1 MQSQMACFDGVPG
14 MKHVMIAALVGLMLA
29 QPVLAQPALNQ
40 ASSPPAA
47 ASIAAL
53 VDQVQLPYAQFT
65 LPNGLR
71 VIVHTDRKAPIVAV
85 SVWYHIGSKDEP
97 AGKSG
102 FAHLFEHLMFY
113 GSENN
118 NGVFF
123 KKLENV
129 GATDANGTTWFD
141 RTNYFE
147 NVPTQALELALFL
160 ESDRMGWLLGAV
172 NQAKLDAQRGVVQN
186 EKREGD
192 NQPFGLTG
200 YAVLK
205 ALFPAGHPYAH
216 DAIGSM
222 ADLNAA
228 SLGDVQSWFRANYG
242 PNNAV
247 LVLAGDIDVATAK
260 TLVTRYFGPIPRGP
274 AVKRLAAPVP
284 RWDTERRETLYDK
297 VPTARLSWHWPVPGR
312 LDRASALTDIGLT
325 VLAGGPSSRLY
336 NELVRKRRLAVA
348 VSGGVQ
354 AYEKV
359 GMAELQVQLAPGAKP
374 EAVEAAVKAVM
385 ADFLAGGPTADE
397 VARVA
402 TRNVAGTIRGLEAV
416 GGFGGKAVALAE
428 GAVYAGNPEQY
439 RTELAWYA
447 KATPAD
453 VQAAARDWLARGAYV
468 QTVLPG
474 ERPAAEDVP
483 PPPKPTRIVEP
494 AKGPP
499 RMAEPAV
506 GQAPLLQWPAI
517 ERFTLA
523 NGLKVEFARRTT
535 VPLVRMML
543 SLEGGRAADE
553 RGKLG
558 IQSMALNLMDE
569 GAAGMSGPA
578 IAEARERLGA
588 GIGSAAGQDRT
599 RLTLDALASNLGP
612 SLKLFADIVQRP
624 DFPAAEIERV
634 RGQQLAALAQE
645 AANPAGIAQRIL
657 TPALYG
663 PDHPYGAP
671 PSGLGTADSV
681 KAISRDD
688 LVAWHKRWVRPD
700 RGTLFV
706 VGDIATADL
715 KAQLEA
721 AFGGWRADAATAP
734 GQVMAGNPP
743 PLSQRRIILVDR
755 PGSPQSL
762 ILAGSLLPIT
772 GGQELYAER
781 AAADILGGLSTS
793 RINTDIRE
801 EKNWAYGAFAG
812 LSDGKGQLYSL
823 VYAPVQTD
831 RTGDSIKAI
840 IDDIAAIKAAR
851 PITAEERDRAVANS
865 VLALPGE
872 FERGSAFLS
881 AMERNQIFG
890 RPDDHYVTAAR
901 KISALT
907 TADLNRAVQLFGTD
921 DLLWVVVGDAAKVE
935 PQLKPLGLPVEVRKG
950 P

>member
-1 MQSQMACFDGVPG
+1 MF
-14 MKHVMIAALVGLMLA
+14 MKHVMIAALAGLL
-29 QPVLAQPALNQ
+29 LAQPAAAQ
-40 ASSPPAA
+40 QPAA
-47 ASIAAL
+47 ASSATSIAAL
-53 VDQVQLPYAQFT
+53 VNQVQLPHEQFT
-65 LPNGLR
+65 LPNGLK

-97 AGKSG
+97 KGKSG

-118 NGVFF
+118 DGVFF
-123 KKLENV
+123 KKLEDV

-172 NQAKLDAQRGVVQN
+172 TQAKLDAQRGVVQN
-186 EKREGD
+186 EKRQGD

-200 YAVLK
+200 YATLK
-205 ALFPAGHPYAH
+205 ALFPPTHPYAH

-228 SLGDVQSWFRANYG
+228 SLADVQAWFRANYG

-247 LVLAGDIDVATAK
+247 LVLAGDIDAATARP
-260 TLVTRYFGPIPRGP
+260 LVERYFGAIPKGP
-274 AVKRLAAPVP
+274 EVKRLPAPVM
-284 RWDTERRETLYDK
+284 RWEKERRETLYDK
-297 VPTARLSWHWPVPGR
+297 VPTPRISLHWPVPGR

-336 NELVRKRRLAVA
+336 NELVRKRKLAVA

-354 AYEKV
+354 AFEKV
-359 GMAELQVQLAPGAKP
+359 GMAEVEVRLAPGAKP
-374 EAVEAAVKAVM
+374 EEVEAIVKQAL
-385 ADFLAGGPTADE
+385 ADMVAAGPSADE
-397 VARVA
+397 VSRVA

-428 GAVYAGNPEQY
+428 GAVYAGNTEQY
-439 RTELAWYA
+439 RVELGWYA
-447 KATPAD
+447 GATPAD
-453 VQAAARDWLARGAYV
+453 VQAAARNWLTQGAYV

-474 ERPAAEDVP
+474 ERPAAEEVP
-483 PPPKPTRIVEP
+483 PPPKPAKIVEP
-494 AKGPP
+494 ARGPA

-506 GQAPLLQWPAI
+506 GQAPLLQWPAV

-535 VPLVRMML
+535 VPLVRMLL
-543 SLEGGRAADE
+543 SLNGGMAADE
-553 RGKLG
+553 RRQLG
-558 IQSMALNLMDE
+558 IQSMALNLLDE
-569 GAAGMSGPA
+569 GAAGMTGPQ

-588 GIGSAAGQDRT
+588 GIGTSAGQDRT
-599 RLTLDALASNLGP
+599 RLSLDALASNLGP

-624 DFPAAEIERV
+624 DFPVAEIERV

-645 AANPAGIAQRIL
+645 ASNPAGIAQRVL

-671 PSGLGTADSV
+671 PSGLGTPESV
-681 KAISRDD
+681 KSISRDD

-706 VGDIATADL
+706 VGDISAADL
-715 KAQLEA
+715 KAQLDA
-721 AFGGWRADAATAP
+721 AFGGWQADAATAP
-734 GQVMAGNPP
+734 GEVTMAAPP
-743 PLSQRRIILVDR
+743 AAKGARIILVDR
-755 PGSPQSL
+755 PASPQSL

-801 EKNWAYGAFAG
+801 TKNWAYGAYAG

-831 RTGDSIKAI
+831 RTGDSIKAMI
-840 IDDIAAIKAAR
+840 EDIAIIKATK

-865 VLALPGE
+865 VLALPGQ
-872 FERGSAFLS
+872 FERGTAFLS
-881 AMERNQIFG
+881 AMERNNIFG
-890 RPDDHYVTAAR
+890 RPDEYYVTAAR
-901 KISALT
+901 KISALS
-907 TADLNRAVQLFGTD
+907 TADLNRAVQMFGTD
-921 DLLWVVVGDAAKVE
+921 QLLWVVVGDAAKVE
-935 PQLKPLGLPVEVRKG
+935 PQLKQLGLPVEVRKG
-950 P
+950 Q